1 MLSLLRK
8 NAGSWM
14 IKVLLGAIVLVFVF
28 WGVGSFRE
36 RERSRVATVNGKMI
50 TLDEYN
56 EKYRTLLEVFRQR
69 FGNELNEE
77 MLKMLQLKKQALNQI
92 IDQRLLLDEAER
104 LNFRVSESELS
115 SAIMKIGAFQNVGIF
130 NARIYQRVLN
140 RNNLTPEKFEVLQR
154 DSMLADKLRSYITS
168 SAKVSDDEAREFFKW
183 QNSSANIDYAL
194 FEPGI
199 YEGIYP
205 STEEIQTFYD
215 NHKARY
221 RTESMV
227 KIRYL
232 NFDSKAYFSRVEITD
247 EEIEEYYETYP
258 EKFKT
263 PKTVDARHILITVD
277 LEATPEKVEETKNKA
292 LDILKKA
299 RAGNDFADLAKK
311 YSEGPG
317 SKMGG
322 KLGPFR
328 KEAMEKPF
336 SDKAFS
342 MNVGE
347 ISEPVRTRYG
357 WHIIKVEK
365 INEASKRSLTEA
377 EKEIRKTLTYGKA
390 KNIAYDEAE
399 DVYDVSFEGDD
410 LVKAGKEHNL
420 SVLTSDFFARREP
433 DKALEKRR
441 KIAEIAFELSV
452 MEISDIIDYGDGYYI
467 LQVLEKRPEKIS
479 ELKDVGET
487 VRSDLIKEKQDEKAK
502 NDADAF
508 LAIVKER
515 GSLVDESKKMDLT
528 TDTTGFFKRN
538 DSIPNIG
545 YEREIAEAAFL
556 LSADKKVPDNV
567 IKGKNGY
574 YVISFKES
582 KEPESEGF
590 DREKEEIKEK
600 LLQQKKQQTFEAM
613 LSQLK
618 SKSEI
623 IIEDRFLE

>member
-1 MLSLLRK
+1 
-8 NAGSWM
+8 
-14 IKVLLGAIVLVFVF
+14 
-28 WGVGSFRE
+28 
-36 RERSRVATVNGKMI
+36 
-50 TLDEYN
+50 
-56 EKYRTLLEVFRQR
+56 
-69 FGNELNEE
+69 
-77 MLKMLQLKKQALNQI
+77 
-92 IDQRLLLDEAER
+92 
-104 LNFRVSESELS
+104 
-115 SAIMKIGAFQNVGIF
+115 MK
-130 NARIYQRVLN
+130 L
-140 RNNLTPEKFEVLQR
+140 P
-154 DSMLADKLRSYITS
+154 
-168 SAKVSDDEAREFFKW
+168 
-183 QNSSANIDYAL
+183 
-194 FEPGI
+194 
-199 YEGIYP
+199 
-205 STEEIQTFYD
+205 
-215 NHKARY
+215 
-221 RTESMV
+221 
-227 KIRYL
+227 
-232 NFDSKAYFSRVEITD
+232 
-247 EEIEEYYETYP
+247 
-258 EKFKT
+258 
-263 PKTVDARHILITVD
+263 
-277 LEATPEKVEETKNKA
+277 PEKVEETKNKA

-299 RAGNDFADLAKK
+299 RAGNDFAELAKK

-365 INEASKRSLTEA
+365 ISEASKRSLPET

-452 MEISDIIDYGDGYYI
+452 METSDIIDYGDGYYI

-508 LAIVKER
+508 LTIVKKR

-618 SKSEI
+618 RKSEI

>member
-515 GSLVDESKKMDLT
+515 GSLVDESKKMDLI

-618 SKSEI
+618 RKSEI